1 MKMAAS
7 WDTDVSEVLTVHI
20 IRAIM
25 EAVIIS

>member
-1 MKMAAS
+1 MKMAVS
-7 WDTDVSEVLTVHI
+7 WDTDVSEVLTVYI